1 MRLAPAGRYLWRETV
16 VRKQALAAYRLRES
30 GRIVH
35 LRHRTQ
41 DLGGFTEV
49 FVQRNY
55 DPPSPALDILRA
67 LPNGFLAADLGANI
81 GLFGVRLLGTRPDAR
96 VLAFEPDPASAEV
109 LRASIAANDAAD
121 QWQVIDACAG
131 TRDGAVAFQDG
142 EFLHS
147 RVVQGPPNT
156 AAVDVFPLIRD
167 AGLVKIDIEGSEGD
181 ILADSRFLDLQAR
194 LIAIEYH
201 PPHPRRWVEDR
212 FRDAG
217 FTMRPFRERLPGV
230 GEFWAWR

>member
-1 MRLAPAGRYLWRETV
+1 MRVDRPGRYLWRETV
-16 VRKQALAAYRLRES
+16 VRRQALAGYRLRES

-55 DPPSPALDILRA
+55 NPPVSALDILRE
-67 LPNGFLAADLGANI
+67 LPHGFLAADLGANI
-81 GLFGVRLLGTRPDAR
+81 GLFGVQLLGTRPDAR
-96 VLAFEPDPASAEV
+96 LLAFEPDQANADV
-109 LRASIAANDAAD
+109 LRATMTANDAANR
-121 QWQVIDACAG
+121 WQIIDACAA
-131 TRDGAVAFQDG
+131 TRDGGVAFQGG

-147 RVVQGPPNT
+147 RIVEGPPNT
-156 AAVDVFPLIRD
+156 KAIDVFPLIRN
-167 AGLVKIDIEGSEGD
+167 AELVKIDIEGAEGD
-181 ILADSRFLDLQAR
+181 ILADPRFLDLQAR

-201 PPHPRRWVEDR
+201 PPHPRPWVEGR
-212 FRDAG
+212 FREAG
-217 FTMRPFRERLPGV
+217 FTLQPFHERQPGV